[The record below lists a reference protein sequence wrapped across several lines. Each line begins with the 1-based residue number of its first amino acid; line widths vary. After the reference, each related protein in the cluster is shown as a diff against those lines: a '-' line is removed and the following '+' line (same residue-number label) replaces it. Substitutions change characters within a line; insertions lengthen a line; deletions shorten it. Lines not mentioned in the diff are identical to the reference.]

1 MLYKLLSIIPY
12 ISLLLIG
19 LFSYKL
25 SDNFANPAIQ
35 SLLINLS
42 ASAFFV
48 LIAYFLYEQIKNMI
62 QKSESKYLDSYIQ
75 RNISVDIFA
84 TLYNL
89 NKYVYGY
96 KVESKTVND
105 IFAINDATVK
115 KIQNLLLKQ
124 KYLGFLIYKNFED
137 YKDLFKGAL
146 ANNLVIEYCSREKII
161 LLLKII
167 DNIIA
172 IEHLFKN
179 ENSYTKN
186 IEKSNEFVIQHG
198 KNLNSI
204 NPESSFLL
212 LKKTKAIDKFVVYD
226 SGEIEQRYESKMLN
240 VYTLTDNAAGI
251 ISNEIYKLVKTMN
264 KWLPKKVFLPR
275 QSKKHRVI
283 KNFYNSFTNIFTSKR
298 KIYIG
303 DIIESKLK

>member
-1 MLYKLLSIIPY
+1 MLYKLLNVIPY
-12 ISLLLIG
+12 ISLFLIG

-25 SDNFANPAIQ
+25 SDNFVNPAIQ

-48 LIAYFLYEQIKNMI
+48 LIAYFLYEQIKNII

-75 RNISVDIFA
+75 RNISTDIFA

-96 KVESKTVND
+96 KLESKTEKN
-105 IFAINDATVK
+105 IFAINDVTAK
-115 KIQNLLLKQ
+115 KIQNSLLKQ
-124 KYLGFLIYKNFED
+124 KYLGFLIFKNFED

-146 ANNLVIEYCSREKII
+146 ENNLVIKYCPREKII

-167 DNIIA
+167 DKIIT

-179 ENSYTKN
+179 ENSYKKD
-186 IEKSNEFVIQHG
+186 IKKSNDFVIQHG

-204 NPESSFLL
+204 NPESSFIL

-240 VYTLTDNAAGI
+240 IYTLTDNATNI
-251 ISNEIYKLVKTMN
+251 ISNEIYELVKTMN
-264 KWLPKKVFLPR
+264 KWLPKKMFLPR
-275 QSKKHRVI
+275 HSKKHRII
-283 KNFYNSFTNIFTSKR
+283 KKFYNPFTNIFTSKR
-298 KIYIG
+298 KIYVG
-303 DIIESKLK
+303 DIVESKLK